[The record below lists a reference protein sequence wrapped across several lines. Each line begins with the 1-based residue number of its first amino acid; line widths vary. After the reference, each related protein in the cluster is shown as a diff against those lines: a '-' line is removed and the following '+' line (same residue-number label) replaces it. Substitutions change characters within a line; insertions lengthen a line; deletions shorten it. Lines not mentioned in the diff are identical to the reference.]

1 MGVRVPPFA
10 PIIHCRQIP
19 EPSCVLGGSAAY
31 GYAPWAIRSCGMT
44 TELFGRMIGLQCDL
58 TASEEFQ

>member
-10 PIIHCRQIP
+10 PIIHCGQIP
-19 EPSCVLGGSAAY
+19 EPSRVPEGSDAF
-31 GYAPWAIRSCGMT
+31 GYAAWAIRSCGMT